1 MGSCSRNVAI
11 YFHQQKNSASTQR
24 YAAQQQALKAA
35 LDAWFDEVRKA
46 RWSNTADVKR
56 LYASAS
62 IVASD
67 GYEATHIALV
77 VAVDLDKR
85 FVWIKWLGTHRDYDA
100 WTVSVPYGKWKHPG
114 LREERLVGDG
124 DDGFGE
130 ALHQPPKNGEQH
142 WVAPMD

>member
-1 MGSCSRNVAI
+1 MLGSTRCGRRDGRTPPMSNGFTLPRASSRAM
-11 YFHQQKNSASTQR
+11 
-24 YAAQQQALKAA
+24 
-35 LDAWFDEVRKA
+35 
-46 RWSNTADVKR
+46 
-56 LYASAS
+56 
-62 IVASD
+62 